1 MPSSWRRMDWTAPSI
16 SSDGMGM
23 SVTRRA
29 TGRTDFKTV
38 RWMGK
43 MRLR

>member
-1 MPSSWRRMDWTAPSI
+1 MLSSWRRIVCTACSM
-16 SSDGMGM
+16 SSEGIGM
-23 SVTRRA
+23 SVMRRA
-29 TGRTDFKTV
+29 TGRTDLSTV